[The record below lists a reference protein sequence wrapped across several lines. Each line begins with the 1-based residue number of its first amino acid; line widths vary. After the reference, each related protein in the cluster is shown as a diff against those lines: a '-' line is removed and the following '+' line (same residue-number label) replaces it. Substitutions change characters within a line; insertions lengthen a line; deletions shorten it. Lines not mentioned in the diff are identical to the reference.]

1 MGACV
6 QKEHYSAPQP
16 PSTELQQWPSYSED
30 QPIVKNCLKPANGTV
45 SELKSSPGY
54 SIADLATSS
63 LMGLVATIKDHITK
77 PTAMAQGR
85 VAHLIEWKGW
95 SSGQQGWGGT
105 IQQDDEQYS
114 DLTDELK
121 EARFAAGVV
130 EQFALAEASLSAWS
144 SMEMAE
150 EPNGS
155 AAVLQ
160 DRPFLPQFLADGS
173 QRLYSS
179 TLDSSNDISPFTPPS
194 SLQLRPQ
201 ARPEEEGFPRDTPLE
216 PAALACFSFP
226 GEGEQVA
233 ERPLLL
239 RRSSRGEPL
248 THRDKSLRHA
258 DSSSLSEDE
267 VFYN

>member
-1 MGACV
+1 FVSLFAA
-6 QKEHYSAPQP
+6 EHYSAPQP

-160 DRPFLPQFLADGS
+160 DPDRPFLPQFLADGS

-201 ARPEEEGFPRDTPLE
+201 ARPEE
-216 PAALACFSFP
+216 
-226 GEGEQVA
+226 
-233 ERPLLL
+233 
-239 RRSSRGEPL
+239 SSRGEPL